1 VNPTKKTNKE
11 GEITETRRNIAT
23 STDVLFPCCLG
34 EIQKKSKFSQLGVEA
49 TTELQESEKEREKL
63 VIGPTDALFCQE

>member
-1 VNPTKKTNKE
+1 MNPTKRTNKE
-11 GEITETRRNIAT
+11 VEITATSLNIAT

-49 TTELQESEKEREKL
+49 TTEQQESDSRE
-63 VIGPTDALFCQE
+63 IGHWTN